1 MEEKITFT
9 NNNDQKLVGIIET
22 PQGEGPFP
30 AVIDC
35 HGFTGNKEG
44 NFHPRLTK
52 SLSNNGFV
60 TLRFDF
66 TGNGESEGQFSD
78 GNILQE
84 VEDVKKA
91 IDYLE
96 SKEYVDKK
104 NIGIIGHSMGGTVSI
119 ITSSQDDRIKVLVTI
134 SPGLLFDNYMQAKMG
149 DLLPDLNSKG
159 YLMYSKIHN
168 DGNMKTYK
176 ITKKF
181 CEVRQEIDPLEI
193 IKNVNQPIMFL
204 FGTHDGPGSSPES
217 IEQMFENANEPKNI
231 EIIEEADHCF
241 TDKTHEETM
250 IKFVGEFFLRHLK

>member
-1 MEEKITFT
+1 MEEKIEF
-9 NNNDQKLVGIIET
+9 NNNNNQKLVGIIEK
-22 PQGEGPFP
+22 PLGDGPFP

-66 TGNGESEGQFSD
+66 TGNGESEGIFSD
-78 GNILQE
+78 GNVLQE

-91 IDYLE
+91 IDLLE
-96 SKEYVDKK
+96 SKDYIDNNK
-104 NIGIIGHSMGGTVSI
+104 IGIIGHGMGGVVSI
-119 ITSSQDDRIKVLVTI
+119 IAASKDDRIKALVPL
-134 SPGLLFDNYMQAKMG
+134 SLGLLFDNYMQAKMG